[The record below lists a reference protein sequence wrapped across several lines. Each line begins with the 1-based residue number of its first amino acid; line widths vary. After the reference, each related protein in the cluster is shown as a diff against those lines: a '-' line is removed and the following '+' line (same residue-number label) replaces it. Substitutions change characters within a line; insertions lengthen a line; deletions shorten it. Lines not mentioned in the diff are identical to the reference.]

1 MELSD
6 RMHPMTVKELQQG
19 LRRSSFIYP
28 FLGIHVLAIAAM
40 AMEFAGG
47 AVMRSDMVGLM
58 NLDMLIDSGP
68 FWNVVLAVCGVIM
81 PLGGLILM
89 GQELEE
95 GNHELLLLTK
105 LNRWAVVKGKFF
117 ILWSVSALS
126 FISLLPYVVVRYFIG
141 GVELWQELMCALS
154 VLGCAAVV
162 CAGAIGASSFRHMG
176 ARIGIML
183 LFLGSAFVS
192 TIAPLSG
199 SGFVTKKLH
208 AAFFQVFF
216 NLNGLSAIFCFVV
229 LGLTVARSRLRL
241 VVHAYE
247 VKPSWLVIGLL
258 IFTPFVVGMCTVMTA
273 LFGGFVGLIGMA
285 FVGMYVDVTPKAK
298 KMQQPYQQALPPT
311 LVTPAVVQPALPV
324 ELPAASHP
332 AEESTEPK

>member
-1 MELSD
+1 MATFMELSD

-47 AVMRSDMVGLM
+47 SVMRSDIAGVM
-58 NLDMLIDSGP
+58 NLSMLLESGP
-68 FWNVVLAVCGVIM
+68 FWNVVLGICGVIM

-126 FISLLPYVVVRYFIG
+126 FVSLLPYVVVRYFIG
-141 GVELWQELMCALS
+141 GVELWQELMCGVS
-154 VLGCAAVV
+154 VLGCSAVI
-162 CAGAIGASSFRHMG
+162 CAGAIGASAFQHIG
-176 ARIGIML
+176 ARIGMML
-183 LFLGSAFVS
+183 LFFGSAFVS
-192 TIAPLSG
+192 TIIPLSA
-199 SGFVTKKLH
+199 SAMITKKMHEVL
-208 AAFFQVFF
+208 FQIFF
-216 NLNGLSAIFCFVV
+216 NLNGLAAIFCFVV

-258 IFTPFVVGMCTVMTA
+258 VFTPFVVGMCTVMTA
-273 LFGGFVGLIGMA
+273 GFAGFVGLIGMA
-285 FVGMYVDVTPKAK
+285 LVGMYVDVTPKAK
-298 KMQQPYQQALPPT
+298 KIQAPYQSTIASIPTSLSAMIPPAQT
-311 LVTPAVVQPALPV
+311 ETV
-324 ELPAASHP
+324 EISV
-332 AEESTEPK
+332 EK